1 MAGLSLPGIAA
12 AVPQGFAPLQAAQV
26 FSEEAKPTPEGTPMG
41 RLALD
46 YELKEPVTH
55 SDEQSSERI
64 FASGLTP
71 EPGATPPALSL
82 EPLFTVYQVRPGD
95 TVGSIAAQFGL
106 QPDSIIWNNV
116 EISDEDFLAE
126 GQLLRVPA
134 TDGVIHE
141 VRLGDTLGDV
151 AARYGVEL
159 SAITTFSSNGIAA
172 PDDVQERQLVFV
184 PGGTIAPPPA
194 PEPEEA
200 ESAAPSGGD
209 AAAEPAAAAPGA
221 APPPDFTPSAGLIWP
236 TSGPISS
243 YMGPGHPLGIDVDL
257 YNNPSAPI
265 QAATSGVVTFAG
277 GDPCCSYGLYVVVV
291 SPGGV
296 ETLYAHLSSINVV
309 QGQQV
314 SQGDVL
320 GSAGCTGYCTGNHLH
335 FEVID
340 NGVREDPL
348 EYLP

>member
-1 MAGLSLPGIAA
+1 ML
-12 AVPQGFAPLQAAQV
+12 
-26 FSEEAKPTPEGTPMG
+26 SEEAKPTPEGTPLG

-46 YELKEPVTH
+46 YEPQQPVAQR
-55 SDEQSSERI
+55 DEQSSERI
-64 FASGLTP
+64 FAAGLTP
-71 EPGATPPALSL
+71 EPGATPPALTL
-82 EPLFTVYQVRPGD
+82 EPPPLFTIYQVQPGD
-95 TVGSIAAQFGL
+95 TVGSIAAQYGL

-126 GQLLRVPA
+126 GQLLRIPA

-159 SAITTFSSNGIAA
+159 NAITTFTSNGIAA
-172 PDDVQERQLVFV
+172 ADDVQERQLVFV
-184 PGGTIAPPPA
+184 PGGTVAPPPP
-194 PEPEEA
+194 PEPVAA
-200 ESAAPSGGD
+200 EPAAPSGGD
-209 AAAEPAAAAPGA
+209 PTGEPAAPAAAPSV
-221 APPPDFTPSAGLIWP
+221 DFTPSAGLIWP

-243 YMGPGHPLGIDVDL
+243 YMGSGHPLGVDVDL
-257 YNNPSAPI
+257 YNNPN
-265 QAATSGVVTFAG
+265 AAVAASTSGVVTFAG

-320 GSAGCTGYCTGNHLH
+320 GYAGCTGYCTGNHLH

-340 NGVREDPL
+340 NGVRRDPL
-348 EYLP
+348 GYFP